1 MERSKMSN
9 LSVGFGRANITPPMD
24 IDVNGYFKI
33 RKAEG
38 VLDELE
44 VNAVAISDGNKT
56 ALLIAVDNCG
66 IAGVYYPEFIKAISE
81 KTGLA
86 EECIFLHCTHTHT
99 APSTGIAKDTN
110 DQKLVE
116 DYRAFLMQRCIDVST
131 FALNDLKPAKMGY
144 GVSKAPNIAFIRRYR
159 MKDGSVKTNP
169 GVLNPDILHPIGELD
184 DSVNV
189 IRFDRENAETV
200 VVVNFANHPDTVGG
214 NLISGDWPTLTRH
227 FVEKAIDNTKC
238 IFFNGAQGDVNHVN
252 VHPTKGDF
260 NDMFNDFDG
269 CSRGY
274 GHTRHM
280 GRVVAGAVMQIYDKV
295 TYTEDTAIRC
305 LQREYD
311 IPANKPDPKDLPLAH
326 KYNDLHNA
334 GKDDEIPYKAMML
347 TTIVA
352 EAARMV
358 RLENAPDNFSLLF
371 SALAIGKVGLFGIPG
386 EPFNGVGKGV
396 KQTEGYDL
404 IIPCCIVNGYRGYF
418 PMQDAYDEGGYEA
431 RSSNFKAGVA
441 EKIIAYGK
449 EMLTEIKM

>member
-1 MERSKMSN
+1 MSN
-9 LSVGFGRANITPPMD
+9 LSVGFGRVNITPPMG
-24 IDVNGYFKI
+24 IEVSGYFVK

-44 VNAVAISDGNKT
+44 ANAVAISDGKT
-56 ALLIAVDNCG
+56 TVLLVSLDLLGFMNGCCPKF
-66 IAGVYYPEFIKAISE
+66 VEAISK
-81 KTGLA
+81 KTGLPKQS
-86 EECIFLHCTHTHT
+86 IFLHCTHTHT
-99 APSTGIAKDTN
+99 GPTLDIKNGGEAER
-110 DQKLVE
+110 KLAS
-116 DYRAFLMQRCIDVST
+116 DNLDFLISRSVDASN

-280 GRVVAGAVMQIYDKV
+280 GRVVAGAVMQVYDKV
-295 TYTEDTAIRC
+295 NYTDDTEIKC

-311 IPANKPDPKDLPLAH
+311 IPANVPDPKDIPLAR
-326 KYNDLHNA
+326 KYHELHLA
-334 GKDDEIPYKAMML
+334 GKDDEIPYEAMML
-347 TTIVA
+347 TTVLA
-352 EAARMV
+352 KARRML
-358 RLENAPDNFSLLF
+358 RLEHGPESFQLMF
-371 SALAIGKVGLFGIPG
+371 SAIKIGKVALFGIPG
-386 EPFNGVGKGV
+386 EPFNGIGRGI
-396 KQTEGYDL
+396 KQTEGYDM
-404 IIPCCIVNGYRGYF
+404 IVPCCIVNGYNGYF
-418 PMQDAYDEGGYEA
+418 PMQDSYDEGGYEA
-431 RSSNFKAGVA
+431 NTSLFKAGVA

-449 EMLTEIKM
+449 EMLTEIKI